1 MPKFGGARQLQRLQ
15 AAVMPAP
22 AMPLAVMA
30 AAIALLTVLG
40 AAASLA
46 ASPQKTEAQLR
57 ALRDRI
63 DKMTQQISRDAVQRD
78 RLSAHLRA
86 AELSVGQAR
95 GELARIGREYADRS
109 ERRSALGNDR
119 AAQQRSLAEARTALA
134 GEVRAA
140 YLIGREQPLK
150 LLLAARDPQLNA
162 RLLTYWGYFSRA
174 RAREIGDI
182 EQHMQRLEQIDTQL
196 AQQQVELANL
206 KGSEQKQL
214 QQLEHSRSERQ
225 RVLAGLEVEAHNRE
239 QNLARLKSQ
248 QADLEQLLSN
258 LNRSLKSVPPPETSS
273 AFGHLRGQLSW
284 PVAGQVRASFGD
296 TRATGVRWDGM
307 VVATERGTAVKSVSS
322 GRVVYADWLPGL
334 GLLMIVDH
342 GEGYLSLYGHNE
354 RLYKATG
361 DPVTAGEV
369 IAAAGDTGGRPEPE
383 LYFEIRRDGRPVDPR
398 PWFRER
404 RPASGQNR
412 GSAN

>member
-1 MPKFGGARQLQRLQ
+1 MRKLAAARQLRLLQ
-15 AAVMPAP
+15 AAALSAAVA
-22 AMPLAVMA
+22 LALGCA
-30 AAIALLTVLG
+30 ATF
-40 AAASLA
+40 A

-57 ALRDRI
+57 VLRERI
-63 DKMTQQISRDAVQRD
+63 EKMTQQASRDAVQRD
-78 RLSAHLRA
+78 RLSANLRA

-95 GELARIGREYADRS
+95 DALARIGREYTDRG
-109 ERRSALGNDR
+109 ERRSALGSDR
-119 AAQQRSLAEARTALA
+119 ASQQRSLNEARLALA

-162 RLLTYWGYFSRA
+162 RLLTYYGYFGRA
-174 RAREIGDI
+174 RAREIADI
-182 EQHMQRLEQIDTQL
+182 EQHMQRLEQIDAQL
-196 AQQQVELANL
+196 AQQQLELATL

-225 RVLAGLEVEAHNRE
+225 RVLAGLEAEAHSRE
-239 QNLARLKSQ
+239 QSLARLKSQ

-258 LNRSLKSVPPPETSS
+258 LNRSLKSVPPPETNS
-273 AFGHLRGQLSW
+273 AFGHLRGQLTW
-284 PVAGQVRASFGD
+284 PVAGRITASFGE
-296 TRATGVRWDGM
+296 TRASGVRWDGV
-307 VVATERGTAVKSVSS
+307 VVATERGAPVKSVSS

-354 RLYKATG
+354 RLYKAPG
-361 DPVTAGEV
+361 EPVAAGEV

-398 PWFRER
+398 PWFRDR
-404 RPASGQNR
+404 RPGT
-412 GSAN
+412 